1 MKWHFFPQPLNLV
14 ETEVTQRDQFRNDD
28 VDLADTIVRESIQN
42 SLDACLDGQKVR
54 VSFTK
59 IDEQKGLNSDYLHD
73 LFEGQRAHAEAAG
86 FDHRFRRCFLHRTN
100 TS

>member
-28 VDLADTIVRESIQN
+28 VDLADTIVRESVQN

-54 VSFTK
+54 VRFTK
-59 IDEQKGLNSDYLHD
+59 VDEQKGLNSDYLH
-73 LFEGQRAHAEAAG
+73 LLRAAKYPAPNHEETL
-86 FDHRFRRCFLHRTN
+86 RLP
-100 TS
+100 